1 MQTFSK
7 KRPLKQLTHFAI
19 LCICLFSSSCSIPA
33 DPSTEN
39 EKKLITEISQ
49 ARAKAFNEGNAA
61 AIAIHFTEDALLMA
75 PGKPAASGKASVQT
89 YYQSIFDEYST
100 QLESHYEEV
109 EVSGNL
115 AYGRGFAKVTLVPKK
130 GGAPLVSTAKYLN
143 ILKKQPDG
151 MWKTTHDIWN
161 GNEQP

>member
-1 MQTFSK
+1 MERLSNGML
-7 KRPLKQLTHFAI
+7 LKQLVHFTL
-19 LCICLFSSSCSIPA
+19 LCICLFLFGCNVHT

-39 EKKLITEISQ
+39 EKKLITEISE

-75 PGKPAASGKASVQT
+75 PGKPAASGRAAVQT
-89 YYQSIFDEYST
+89 YYQSIFDDYTT
-100 QLESHYEEV
+100 QLESRYEKV
-109 EVSGNL
+109 EISGNL
-115 AYGRGFAKVTLVPKK
+115 AYGRGFVKVTLVPKK

-151 MWKTTHDIWN
+151 LWKTTHDIWN

>member
-1 MQTFSK
+1 MRRLSNA
-7 KRPLKQLTHFAI
+7 AI
-19 LCICLFSSSCSIPA
+19 LKPLVRFAPVCIVLLLASCKPNT
-33 DPSTEN
+33 DQSTEN
-39 EKKLITEISQ
+39 EKMRITEISK

-75 PGKPAASGKASVQT
+75 PGKPAAKGRAAIQT
-89 YYQSIFDEYST
+89 YYQSVFDEYNT
-100 QLESHYEEV
+100 QLESGYEDV

-130 GGAPLVSTAKYLN
+130 GGTPLVSTAKYLN

-151 MWKTTHDIWN
+151 LWKTTHDIWN
-161 GNEQP
+161 GNEEP

>member
-1 MQTFSK
+1 MQTLSK
-7 KRPLKQLTHFAI
+7 NMPLKQLINFAV
-19 LCICLFSSSCSIPA
+19 LGICLFPVSCITSP

-39 EKKLITEISQ
+39 EKKLITEISH

-75 PGKPAASGKASVQT
+75 PGKPAASGKAAVQT
-89 YYQSIFDEYST
+89 YYQSIFDDYTT

-130 GGAPLVSTAKYLN
+130 GGAPLTSTAKYLN
-143 ILKKQPDG
+143 ILKKQPG
-151 MWKTTHDIWN
+151 GLWKTTHDIWN